1 MSLIPYY
8 VAIKLVLNFR
18 ICNHV
23 LFQWKKYLISD
34 EFEKDN
40 GIATYKKVCEQS
52 KWKYPHMYRYLLCLP
67 TKCKLQT
74 VACSSSCIV

>member
-1 MSLIPYY
+1 MSFIPHRCHE
-8 VAIKLVLNFR
+8 VGIQFQNLQSCITAIEKETNFR
-18 ICNHV
+18 WN
-23 LFQWKKYLISD
+23 
-34 EFEKDN
+34 EKDN

-74 VACSSSCIV
+74 VACSNSCIV